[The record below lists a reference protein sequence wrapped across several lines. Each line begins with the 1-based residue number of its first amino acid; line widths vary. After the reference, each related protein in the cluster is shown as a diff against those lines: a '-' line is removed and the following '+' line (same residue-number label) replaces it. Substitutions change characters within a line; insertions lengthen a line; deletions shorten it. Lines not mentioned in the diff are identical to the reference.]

1 MQWSCSNK
9 EGKTIF
15 VTQNSVENCETQ
27 NITQK
32 DHLVKPL

>member
-9 EGKTIF
+9 EGKTI